1 MDQYTLPN
9 ISIIGSGRVAK
20 SLGTFFLSK
29 GVTISGIYS
38 RNKETGEACAA
49 LFKCDY
55 FENAKQIPSDL
66 LLVAVSDD
74 QTINIIDEINPEK
87 AVIYTAG
94 SVDLNQIKHPN
105 TGVFYPL
112 QTFSGLESDIEFDF
126 PVLIESK
133 TAVLANLIIDL
144 CKYCGLNFDICDSRK
159 RSDYHLVAVF
169 LNNFINHLGHIAKTE
184 NNERELN
191 WEILKPL
198 LNKTVFNILNNNTL
212 SNQTGPAT
220 RNDISVIKK
229 HEQMLNDQHLKIYQ
243 ALTESIIK
251 TINSK

>member
-1 MDQYTLPN
+1 MDKHTLPN

-20 SLGTFFLSK
+20 SLGAFFLSK
-29 GVTISGIYS
+29 GVTIKGIYS
-38 RNKETGEACAA
+38 RNKETGKACAT
-49 LFKCDY
+49 LFNCDY
-55 FENAKQIPSDL
+55 FDRSSELTGDII
-66 LLVAVSDD
+66 LVAVSDD
-74 QTINIIDEINPEK
+74 QTINIINEIGSEQ

-94 SVDLNQIKHPN
+94 SVGLSEINHPY

-133 TAVLANLIIDL
+133 TTILANLIIDL
-144 CKYCGLNFDICDSRK
+144 CKHCGLNFDVCDSQK

-198 LNKTVFNILNNNTL
+198 LDKTVFNIINNNTL

-220 RNDISVIKK
+220 RNDISIIKK
-229 HEQMLNDQHLKIYQ
+229 HEEMLNEQHLKVYR

-251 TINSK
+251 TMNSK

>member
-1 MDQYTLPN
+1 MDQHTLPN

-29 GVTISGIYS
+29 GITISSIYS
-38 RNKETGEACAA
+38 RNKESGKACAA
-49 LFKCDY
+49 LFRCDY
-55 FENAKQIPSDL
+55 LETTKHLTGDL
-66 LLVAVSDD
+66 ILVAISDD
-74 QTINIIDEINPEK
+74 QTINIIDEINPK
-87 AVIYTAG
+87 QAVIYTAG

-112 QTFSGLESDIEFDF
+112 QTFSGSESDIEFDF

-133 TAVLANLIIDL
+133 TVTLTNLIIDL
-144 CKYCGLNFDICDSRK
+144 CKHCGLIFDICDSQK

-191 WEILKPL
+191 WKILKPL
-198 LNKTVFNILNNNTL
+198 LDKTVFNIINNNTL

-229 HEQMLNDQHLKIYQ
+229 HEQMLNEQHLNVYR
-243 ALTESIIK
+243 ALTDSIIK
-251 TINSK
+251 TMNSK